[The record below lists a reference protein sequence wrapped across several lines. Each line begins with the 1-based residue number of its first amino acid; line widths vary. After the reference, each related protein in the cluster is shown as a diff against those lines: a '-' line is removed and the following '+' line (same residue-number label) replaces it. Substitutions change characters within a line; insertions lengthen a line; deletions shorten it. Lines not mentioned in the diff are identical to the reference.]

1 MVAQMVR
8 GGGTLDIPTAEENA
22 TAAMGHVRSFWSE
35 QEAIQ
40 EARDIEKYR
49 GVKLL
54 RRDSALT
61 SPAQTRLT
69 TIDSITPEAGNIW
82 CILMISAQLASSGSL
97 QAFITSDTSATFAT
111 AAVQRRLVASTSSNN
126 QYPALPV
133 PKNACILL
141 EGEGLLLNAS
151 ANILSY
157 FMSGWMLPAEMQG
170 KLL

>member
-1 MVAQMVR
+1 MAQVLIR
-8 GGGTLDIPTAEENA
+8 GGETFETSSPGEVREIIREAQLSEAAALREEL
-22 TAAMGHVRSFWSE
+22 
-35 QEAIQ
+35 
-40 EARDIEKYR
+40 R

-54 RRDSALT
+54 RRDSSLT
-61 SPAQTRLT
+61 TPATSRLT
-69 TIDSITPEAGNIW
+69 TIDSITPEAGYIW

-111 AAVQRRLVASTSSNN
+111 TAVSRRLVASTSTNN
-126 QYPALPV
+126 QYPALPI
-133 PKNACILL
+133 PKNACVLL

-151 ANILSY
+151 ANIQSY

>member
-1 MVAQMVR
+1 MAQVLIR
-8 GGGTLDIPTAEENA
+8 GGETFETSSPGEVREIIREAQISEAAALREEL
-22 TAAMGHVRSFWSE
+22 
-35 QEAIQ
+35 
-40 EARDIEKYR
+40 R

-54 RRDSALT
+54 RRDSSLT
-61 SPAQTRLT
+61 TPATSRLT
-69 TIDSITPEAGNIW
+69 TIDSITPEAGYIW

-111 AAVQRRLVASTSSNN
+111 TAVSRRLVASTSTNN
-126 QYPALPV
+126 QYPALPI
-133 PKNACILL
+133 PKNACVLL

-151 ANILSY
+151 VNIQSY